1 MKRKL
6 TLIITLIFAI
16 TYFSCSNNGD
26 KKAPKKENVVEKVC
40 YISTYEND
48 TAKMNISYLNNL
60 KVKGTLEI
68 KYGNGAQNN
77 GFIEGDFKGDT
88 LYVYYKFSTANTAMG
103 SFTNPLVFLR
113 KKEQLVMGIGQIETQ
128 LGRSYFVK
136 DKPLNFE
143 RSKFVFTPT
152 NCK

>member
-1 MKRKL
+1 MKRKF
-6 TLIITLIFAI
+6 TLIIILLFAI
-16 TYFSCSNNGD
+16 THFSCSNNGD
-26 KKAPKKENVVEKVC
+26 KKAPKKENVIKKVC
-40 YISTYEND
+40 YIATYESD
-48 TAKMNISYLNNL
+48 TVRMDISYLNSL

-77 GFIEGDFKGDT
+77 GVIEGEFKGDT
-88 LYVYYKFSTANTAMG
+88 LFVDYKFSTANTAG
-103 SFTNPLVFLR
+103 GGFTNPLAFLR

-143 RSKFVFTPT
+143 RSKFVF
-152 NCK
+152 NLIACK